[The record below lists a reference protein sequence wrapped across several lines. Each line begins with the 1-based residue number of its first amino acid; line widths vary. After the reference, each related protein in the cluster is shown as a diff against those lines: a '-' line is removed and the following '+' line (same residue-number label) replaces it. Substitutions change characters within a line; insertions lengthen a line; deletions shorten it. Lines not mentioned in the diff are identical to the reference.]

1 MPRQRSNQGTRRDQG
16 GSSSSSSRAQ
26 VQKSSSSSAPLM
38 APPSS
43 DLSSHPRYGK
53 TRYMSPWCPPLRT
66 KAWLAFHGL
75 PSHLWTERTCMSAVA
90 DFGGAARITRIEDV
104 PRRIEA
110 DQIVGFGHLLTWPVD
125 VEILAYA
132 PVGEDDETAPPGA
145 LIMMASNPE
154 ERPYAVEEEAGKL
167 RRAIFP
173 APKPEECVGILDG
186 GVEASGAV
194 ERPESSSVFAFTDD

>member
-1 MPRQRSNQGTRRDQG
+1 
-16 GSSSSSSRAQ
+16 
-26 VQKSSSSSAPLM
+26 M

-43 DLSSHPRYGK
+43 DLSSRPRYGK

-75 PSHLWTERTCMSAVA
+75 PPHLWTERTCKSAVA
-90 DFGGAARITRIEDV
+90 DFGGAVRFAVPPSDGDDFLVLEARITRIEDV

-145 LIMMASNPE
+145 LIMMAFNPE

-173 APKPEECVGILDG
+173 APKSEECVGILDG

-194 ERPESSSVFAFTDD
+194 ERPESSSVFAFSDD